1 MSDLRPGDG
10 AYQFVYLFRYFFSA
24 YPVGSMAMLLAI
36 TVAALSEGVGIAA
49 LLPLIGLVI
58 GVEGGSVLT
67 EYVGHGFAL
76 FGLEPALGGLTL
88 FIIVAI
94 GLKSLLL
101 LLAMSQVGYSA
112 AHAAMHLRLMAVR
125 SLLDARWRHFV
136 DQRTGDLASA
146 VSIEPERAAAAY
158 VDACHMLATAFQ
170 LSIYVTLSVV
180 ISWQIS
186 ATALV
191 VGAFSIVAL
200 SRLVTWSRRAGQG
213 RTHLQKAFMT
223 RFLQG
228 LDGMKP
234 LKAMAREGSMKS
246 LMEANIRGLNR
257 VKRTMVISRAGL
269 IEANEFIRGFAVVG
283 GLYAF
288 VTVGGEPA
296 DVLLVLAILCLRIL
310 QKTNHLQSAYQ
321 SAAAN
326 QPAFAF
332 LRSTI
337 AAAEGAREP
346 GLGSKTPRLTE
357 AISLRDVSFSYGRGN
372 VLDRV
377 SMTLPAGAI
386 VAVVGPSGV
395 GKTTVADLI
404 IGLIRPLRGEVWIDD
419 LPMHGID
426 IRAWRNMIGYV
437 PQETFLFHDTVMA
450 NVTLGDPAISRT
462 EVATAL
468 RRAEAWDFVMSLP
481 NGMDSMVGERGTRL
495 SGGQRQ
501 RIAIAR
507 ALIRDPALLILDEAT
522 TALDP
527 DTEASIIAT
536 IRRLADKFTV
546 LAISHQPA
554 MKDAAHLVYSLSD
567 GAATLETDK
576 LRMPN
581 RGPQPLAA
589 GQHD

>member
-1 MSDLRPGDG
+1 M
-10 AYQFVYLFRYFFSA
+10 
-24 YPVGSMAMLLAI
+24 
-36 TVAALSEGVGIAA
+36 
-49 LLPLIGLVI
+49 
-58 GVEGGSVLT
+58 
-67 EYVGHGFAL
+67 
-76 FGLEPALGGLTL
+76 
-88 FIIVAI
+88 
-94 GLKSLLL
+94 
-101 LLAMSQVGYSA
+101 
-112 AHAAMHLRLMAVR
+112 
-125 SLLDARWRHFV
+125 
-136 DQRTGDLASA
+136 
-146 VSIEPERAAAAY
+146 
-158 VDACHMLATAFQ
+158 
-170 LSIYVTLSVV
+170 
-180 ISWQIS
+180 ISWQLS
-186 ATALV
+186 AIALV

-213 RTHLQKAFMT
+213 QTHLQKAFMT

-234 LKAMAREGSMKS
+234 LKAMAREGSMKP

-269 IEANEFIRGFAVVG
+269 IEGNEFIRGFAVAG

-288 VTVGGEPA
+288 VTVGSEPA
-296 DVLLVLAILCLRIL
+296 DVLLVLAILYLRIL
-310 QKTNHLQSAYQ
+310 QKTNHLQSEYQ
-321 SAAAN
+321 SAATN

-346 GLGSKTPRLTE
+346 GLGSKTPRLAE

-377 SMTLPAGAI
+377 SMTLPAGAF
-386 VAVVGPSGV
+386 VAVVGSSGV

-404 IGLIRPLRGEVWIDD
+404 IGLIRPQRGEVWIDD
-419 LPMHGID
+419 LPMHDID

-468 RRAEAWDFVMSLP
+468 RRAEAWEFVMSLP

-536 IRRLADKFTV
+536 VRRLADKVTV

-554 MKDAAHLVYSLSD
+554 MKDAAHLVYGLSD

-576 LRMPN
+576 LRMPD